1 MTSQRIRRIACT
13 VTAAVL
19 AAVAI
24 ERSALAQGTATEPIE
39 LPPYKGTLKDDYY
52 PPDARL
58 HYLQGRALV
67 EFTLDA
73 RGVPSDV
80 VVVKS
85 EPDRRFEE
93 SARRLVKN
101 LRFEV
106 PAGWE
111 RGAATGHR
119 FRMGVRFQ
127 VIQCL
132 NFSRCESQSRNP
144 PADYEAASR
153 TYVVSAQQRVLTFA
167 SGTSEAPAAP
177 STTAPAPPSAAPTAP
192 PAPAPRPTASPNAA
206 PEEPI
211 YPPG

>member
-1 MTSQRIRRIACT
+1 
-13 VTAAVL
+13 VL
-19 AAVAI
+19 AAVAL
-24 ERSALAQGTATEPIE
+24 EPSAPVQAAAAETIE
-39 LPPYKGTLKDDYY
+39 LPPYKGDLKDDYY
-52 PPDARL
+52 PADARL
-58 HYLQGRALV
+58 HFRQGRALV
-67 EFTLDA
+67 EFAVDA
-73 RGVPSDV
+73 RGVPTDV
-80 VVVKS
+80 VVVNS
-85 EPDRRFEE
+85 EPERSFQE

-111 RGAATGHR
+111 RGAAAAHR

-144 PADYEAASR
+144 PADYDAASR

-167 SGTSEAPAAP
+167 SKQTEAPAASNAP
-177 STTAPAPPSAAPTAP
+177 SPAPASAAPSAPSPAPP
-192 PAPAPRPTASPNAA
+192 PRPRASPSAT